1 MKISGKINSVPH
13 AGLSPEGGNASW
25 WNTRRARA
33 VSVVLMIALAAGI
46 MSWLLFFHPYIS
58 TDDARVDADTIRI
71 ANQGASQRIEKVH
84 VTEGDR
90 ITAGMLIIELDHRT
104 AEAQIERA
112 RAKARLTALDLR
124 RAESMASQNG
134 LSQQQLDRIRA
145 EAQTARADL
154 RLAEIALDNT
164 LLKSPVNGVV
174 VQRIAKVGNI
184 LETNQAGLTVV
195 DIDHAWVSANI
206 EETEVG
212 LVKKGQDVSIRVDE
226 GGSLTGK
233 VIEVRNAAASQFS
246 LIPSDNASG
255 NFIKLV
261 QRIPIK
267 ISLSPHPGRTLRVGQ
282 SVVIKIRVR

>member
-1 MKISGKINSVPH
+1 MKISGKIDSIPH
-13 AGLSPEGGNASW
+13 AGLPTGESGMVW
-25 WNTRRARA
+25 WRTRRART
-33 VSVVLMIALAAGI
+33 VSIALGIAFTAGFLA
-46 MSWLLFFHPYIS
+46 WLMFIHPYIS

-71 ANQGASQRIEKVH
+71 ANQGASQRIEKVY

-90 ITAGMLIIELDHRT
+90 VTTGMLVVELDHRT

-112 RAKARLTALDLR
+112 RAKARLAELDLR

-154 RLAEIALDNT
+154 RLSEIALENT
-164 LLKSPVNGVV
+164 FLKSPVNGIV
-174 VQRIAKVGNI
+174 VQRIAKIGNI
-184 LETNQAGLTVV
+184 LETNQAGITVV

-206 EETEVG
+206 EETDVRD
-212 LVKKGQDVSIRVDE
+212 VKTGQDVSISIDE

-233 VIEVRNAAASQFS
+233 VLEVRNAAASQFS
-246 LIPSDNASG
+246 LIPSDNSAG

-267 ISLSPHPGRTLRVGQ
+267 IALAPHPGRTLRVGQ